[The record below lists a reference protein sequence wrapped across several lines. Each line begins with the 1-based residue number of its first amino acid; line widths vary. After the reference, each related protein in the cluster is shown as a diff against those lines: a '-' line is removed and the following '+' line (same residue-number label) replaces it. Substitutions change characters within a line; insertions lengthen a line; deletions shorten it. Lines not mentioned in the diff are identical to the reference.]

1 MTNDK
6 FSMTSFQF
14 RFSPWVGL
22 LPRCALIALACAWA
36 AAASAQIS
44 NPVPPLPGAPGTNW
58 VANTILNATSAYV
71 LDDKH
76 VLEPGD
82 LLSFQILED
91 RDPAIQL
98 VVADSRELDVPYIGR
113 ISVADKT
120 CKQLA
125 GDVKTALEKQY
136 YYQATVIVG
145 LDLVNKVRGRVY
157 VWGQVRNQGAVDLL
171 FDQKLTAGKA
181 ILMAGGFG
189 DFANK
194 KKVKIIRGSNG
205 ATASTQSFEVDM
217 VDILENNKTE
227 KDVVLEPDDFIIV
240 PARAVNF

>member
-1 MTNDK
+1 MIFNILRTGIR
-6 FSMTSFQF
+6 QLAQ
-14 RFSPWVGL
+14 V
-22 LPRCALIALACAWA
+22 ALCCGWA
-36 AAASAQIS
+36 AAAPAQVGS
-44 NPVPPLPGAPGTNW
+44 NAAPPVPAAPASNL

-76 VLEPGD
+76 ILEPGD
-82 LLSFQILED
+82 IISFQILED

-98 VVADSRELDVPYIGR
+98 MVADSRELDVPYIGR

-120 CKQLA
+120 CKQMAKEL
-125 GDVKTALEKQY
+125 KTLLEKEY

-145 LDLVNKVRGRVY
+145 LNLVNKVRGKVY

-194 KKVKIIRGSNG
+194 KKVKIIRGSSGGSG
-205 ATASTQSFEVDM
+205 ATKSFEVDM
-217 VDILENNKTE
+217 VSVLENNKT
-227 KDVVLEPDDFIIV
+227 DQDIVLEPDDFIIV

>member
-1 MTNDK
+1 MLFNSLRTK
-6 FSMTSFQF
+6 IQH
-14 RFSPWVGL
+14 W
-22 LPRCALIALACAWA
+22 ALVALGCGWA
-36 AAASAQIS
+36 AAASAQVGS
-44 NPVPPLPGAPGTNW
+44 NSTPAVPAAPASNS
-58 VANTILNATSAYV
+58 VANIILNATSAYV

-91 RDPAIQL
+91 RDPSIQL
-98 VVADSRELDVPYIGR
+98 VLADSRELDVPYIGR

-125 GDVKTALEKQY
+125 KEVKVALEKEY

-145 LDLVNKVRGRVY
+145 LNLVNKVRGKVY
-157 VWGQVRNQGAVDLL
+157 VWGQVHNQGPVDLL

-194 KKVKIIRGSNG
+194 KKVKIIRGSSGG
-205 ATASTQSFEVDM
+205 AGAAQTFEVDM
-217 VDILENNKTE
+217 VDILENNKTD
-227 KDVVLEPDDFIIV
+227 KDIVLEPEDFIIV

>member
-1 MTNDK
+1 MFFN
-6 FSMTSFQF
+6 SL
-14 RFSPWVGL
+14 RIRVERWALVALGCAWVG
-22 LPRCALIALACAWA
+22 
-36 AAASAQIS
+36 AASAQVAS
-44 NPVPPLPGAPGTNW
+44 NSVPPVPGTPGTNA

-91 RDPAIQL
+91 RDPSIQL

-120 CKQLA
+120 CKDLA
-125 GDVKTALEKQY
+125 KEVKTLLEKEY

-145 LDLVNKVRGRVY
+145 LNLVNKVRGKVY

-181 ILMAGGFG
+181 ILMAGGFA

-205 ATASTQSFEVDM
+205 GAGATQSFEVDM
-217 VDILENNKTE
+217 VDILENNKTD
-227 KDVVLEPDDFIIV
+227 KDIVLEPDDFIIV
-240 PARAVNF
+240 PARAINF

>member
-1 MTNDK
+1 LVA
-6 FSMTSFQF
+6 S
-14 RFSPWVGL
+14 G
-22 LPRCALIALACAWA
+22 CAWV
-36 AAASAQIS
+36 AAASAQVGS
-44 NPVPPLPGAPGTNW
+44 NSVPPVPGASASNS
-58 VANTILNATSAYV
+58 VANIVLNATSAYV

-98 VVADSRELDVPYIGR
+98 VVADSRELEVPYIGR

-120 CKQLA
+120 CKELA
-125 GDVKTALEKQY
+125 KEVKGALEKEY

-145 LDLVNKVRGRVY
+145 LNLVNKVRGKVY
-157 VWGQVRNQGAVDLL
+157 VWGQVRNQGTVDLL

-194 KKVKIIRGSNG
+194 KKVKIVRGSNG
-205 ATASTQSFEVDM
+205 ASGASQSFEVDM
-217 VDILENNKTE
+217 VDILENNKTD
-227 KDVVLEPDDFIIV
+227 KDIVLEPDDFIIV
-240 PARAVNF
+240 PAKAINF

>member
-1 MTNDK
+1 MIFNTLRTK
-6 FSMTSFQF
+6 
-14 RFSPWVGL
+14 
-22 LPRCALIALACAWA
+22 ALYAALAALGCAWA
-36 AAASAQIS
+36 AAASAQVAS
-44 NPVPPLPGAPGTNW
+44 NSAPAVPAASGSNL
-58 VANTILNATSAYV
+58 VANIILNATSAYV

-82 LLSFQILED
+82 IISFQILED
-91 RDPAIQL
+91 RDPSIQL
-98 VVADSRELDVPYIGR
+98 AVADSRELDVPYIGR

-125 GDVKTALEKQY
+125 KELKTLLEKEY

-145 LDLVNKVRGRVY
+145 LNSVNKVRGKVY

-194 KKVKIIRGSNG
+194 KKVKIIRGSNSATG
-205 ATASTQSFEVDM
+205 AAQSFEVDM
-217 VDILENNKTE
+217 VDILENNK
-227 KDVVLEPDDFIIV
+227 KDQDIVLEPEDFIIV

>member
-1 MTNDK
+1 MISNISRTGIK
-6 FSMTSFQF
+6 
-14 RFSPWVGL
+14 L
-22 LPRCALIALACAWA
+22 LAQLALACACA
-36 AAASAQIS
+36 AGATAQVGSNAAPA
-44 NPVPPLPGAPGTNW
+44 VLAAPATNL
-58 VANTILNATSAYV
+58 VANAILNATCAYV

-76 VLEPGD
+76 ILEPGD
-82 LLSFQILED
+82 IIGFQILED
-91 RDPAIQL
+91 RDPSIQL

-125 GDVKTALEKQY
+125 KELKNLLEKEY

-145 LDLVNKVRGRVY
+145 LNLVNKVRGKVY

-194 KKVKIIRGSNG
+194 KKVKIIRGSSDG
-205 ATASTQSFEVDM
+205 SAATKSFEVDM
-217 VDILENNKTE
+217 VDVLENNKT
-227 KDVVLEPDDFIIV
+227 DRDIVLEPDDFIIV

>member
-1 MTNDK
+1 MISRISKTLRTK
-6 FSMTSFQF
+6 IQL
-14 RFSPWVGL
+14 RVL
-22 LPRCALIALACAWA
+22 VALGFAWA
-36 AAASAQIS
+36 MAASAQVAS
-44 NPVPPLPGAPGTNW
+44 NSVPAVPGASGSNL

-82 LLSFQILED
+82 IISFQILED
-91 RDPAIQL
+91 RDPSIQL

-120 CKQLA
+120 CKELA
-125 GDVKTALEKQY
+125 KELKTLLEKEY

-145 LDLVNKVRGRVY
+145 LNSVNKVRGKVY

-194 KKVKIIRGSNG
+194 KKVKIIRGSNNG
-205 ATASTQSFEVDM
+205 TGSTQSFEVDM
-217 VDILENNKTE
+217 VDILENNKTD
-227 KDVVLEPDDFIIV
+227 KDVVLEPEDFIIV